1 MKQCSKCKIEKD
13 DLLFYK
19 NKSMKDGLNTFCIEC
34 HKADNIARKKINR
47 ANLEFVEKELEY
59 KAKYRAK
66 TIQQRKLYMK
76 EWHKKHNSEQIVYR
90 KIYKE
95 NNPNYFI
102 NYNKLNKS
110 KLNAKTRARQA
121 AAIQRTPI
129 WVDADEFWMITKV
142 YDLAELRTKML
153 GVNWHVDHIIPL
165 QGKLVSGLHTI
176 ANLQVIPAKVNF
188 SKSNKYE
195 VA

>member
-1 MKQCSKCKIEKD
+1 
-13 DLLFYK
+13 
-19 NKSMKDGLNTFCIEC
+19 MKDGLNTFCIEC
-34 HKADNIARKKINR
+34 HKADNIARKIINR

-59 KAKYRAK
+59 KEKYRAK
-66 TIQQRKLYMK
+66 TIPQRKLYMK
-76 EWHKKHNSEQIVYR
+76 EWHKKHSFEQIIYR

-142 YDLAELRTKML
+142 YALAELRTKML